1 MTTQLSVYADPQAE
15 AAGAVS
21 AVVASLPLSFGP
33 APDGPAVSAPD
44 VTAVAGHAGWT
55 GRSADAIRNGA
66 KGVVV
71 SGPVAEDPAEL
82 IAVADGAGSVVVLDQ
97 QWAGNT
103 ALAPAAGN
111 VHSVIAV
118 ADGAG
123 SVVVL
128 DQQWAG
134 NTALAP
140 AAGNV
145 HSVIATALQ
154 DAVLLDS
161 VAVAAPGTDPV
172 HLLTDQ
178 LAVLVQCG
186 ITVRNVR
193 MVQQN
198 GNGYTVAGV
207 LAGGVPVALQGILTS
222 ALPAT
227 ASLTI
232 LTSAGRADVVLPDPA
247 AAWPAKVRAVTAEG
261 ATTLP
266 TLYESSHRTSWSRAH
281 SHISSGIPAND
292 LTQFTSVMSLL
303 SQLTS

>member
-1 MTTQLSVYADPQAE
+1 MTRQLSVYADPQAE

-33 APDGPAVSAPD
+33 AVSAPD
-44 VTAVAGHAGWT
+44 VAAVAGHAGWT
-55 GRSADAIRNGA
+55 ARSADAIRNGA

-82 IAVADGAGSVVVLDQ
+82 IAVADAARSVVVLDQ

-103 ALAPAAGN
+103 ALAPTAGN
-111 VHSVIAV
+111 VQ
-118 ADGAG
+118 G
-123 SVVVL
+123 
-128 DQQWAG
+128 
-134 NTALAP
+134 
-140 AAGNV
+140 
-145 HSVIATALQ
+145 VIATALK

-161 VAVAAPGTDPV
+161 VAVAVPGTDPV

-186 ITVRNVR
+186 IKVLNVR
-193 MVQQN
+193 MVQRN

-247 AAWPAKVRAVTAEG
+247 AAWPAEVRAVTTEG

-266 TLYESSHRTSWSRAH
+266 TLYESSHRTSWSRVHA
-281 SHISSGIPAND
+281 HISSGIPAND